1 MLGDVD
7 HVWVTTTVP
16 QPNPRSDGDQ
26 LANIDEAVDEELDA
40 LLDAPFVVRW
50 GLFDALLGFP
60 AVIVGTLVVAVAWSF
75 VASSSAVS
83 FAGAN
88 AFTVITMQLMMASWA
103 VWTTRRKGNGPVSDF
118 GLTLHGLSDFISS
131 VVLGFSLLMIGSVVA
146 GLALWLLGVSPEEQT
161 TNVGIVTQNS
171 GTVWQWVMIGS
182 VAIGAPIAEELFF
195 RGLLLGALRRRF
207 GSFVGVVGSALAFT
221 SVHYVGGSLEQSIML
236 FSVVGAIGV
245 VLGAYVVRTGRV
257 LPTIIAHSVFNTLV
271 VIANF

>member
-1 MLGDVD
+1 M
-7 HVWVTTTVP
+7 TTTVP
-16 QPNPRSDGDQ
+16 QPNPPSDVDQ
-26 LANIDEAVDEELDA
+26 LAEADQDLDA

-60 AVIVGTLVVAVAWSF
+60 AVMVGTLVVALAWSF
-75 VASSSAVS
+75 VAASSVVS

-88 AFTVITMQLMMASWA
+88 AFTVITMQLMMGSWA
-103 VWTTRRKGNGPVSDF
+103 IWIARRKGNGPVSDF
-118 GLTLHGLSDFISS
+118 GLTLQGLSDFISS

-146 GLALWLLGVSPEEQT
+146 GLSLWLLGMSPEEQT
-161 TNVGIVTQNS
+161 TNVGIVTEND
-171 GTVWQWVMIGS
+171 GTIWKWVMIAS

-207 GSFVGVVGSALAFT
+207 GSVVGVVGSSLAFT
-221 SVHYVGGSLEQSIML
+221 TVHYGGGGLQQSIML

-245 VLGAYVVRTGRV
+245 VLGSYVVRTGRV
-257 LPTIIAHSVFNTLV
+257 FPTIIAHSVFNTLV